1 LEAARAGY
9 AGPLGNAIQSNAR
22 RRTVRTT
29 RVHDGVGAG
38 SPASAELAT
47 GLREITERDGRRLVR
62 IVLFGGDSVAVW
74 RRAQIVTLAAQGMSP
89 AQIGEVT
96 AADPRTVCAV
106 IENFNRDGFDSLD
119 PYRLGGGSWIFGAAE
134 QGS

>member
-1 LEAARAGY
+1 
-9 AGPLGNAIQSNAR
+9 
-22 RRTVRTT
+22 VRTR
-29 RVHDGVGAG
+29 RVIDGVGAG

-47 GLREITERDGRRLVR
+47 GLREITERDGRRLLR
-62 IVLFGGDSVAVW
+62 IVLFGGDSVTAW

-96 AADPRTVCAV
+96 AADPGTVGAV
-106 IENFNRDGFDSLD
+106 IGNFNRDGFDSLD
-119 PYRLGGGSWIFGAAE
+119 PCRQGGGSWIFEAAE